1 MEVSMSEGLKIA
13 TIGSC
18 IKIETTAGVGAR
30 FANEAEYA
38 WMLALPPGSKTFPTF
53 FWFI

>member
-1 MEVSMSEGLKIA
+1 MSEGLKIA

-38 WMLALPPGSKTFPTF
+38 
-53 FWFI
+53 